1 MNLKVGEPIVVE
13 GLDGQITAQID
24 GPDFSPVRDGQA
36 HGTEIKSSA
45 SGSLRFPGTDRAGT
59 YRLSIGGQPD
69 RFFAVNLL
77 DPMESSIEPMR
88 EIVLSGQPVQAE
100 QRGLNRAN
108 FPLWPFLVGL
118 ALVLVCLEW
127 IIYNYKVRI

>member
-1 MNLKVGEPIVVE
+1 MQFGGGQEMNLKVGEPIVVE

-24 GPDFSPVRDGQA
+24 GPDFS
-36 HGTEIKSSA
+36 GTEIRSSD
-45 SGSLRFPGTDRAGT
+45 SGSLRFPGTSRAGM
-59 YRLSIGGQPD
+59 YSLSIGEQPP

-77 DPMESSIEPMR
+77 DPKESNIEPQR

-100 QRGLNRAN
+100 ERDLSRAN
-108 FPLWPFLVGL
+108 LPLWPFLVGM
-118 ALVLVCLEW
+118 ALILVCLEW

>member
-1 MNLKVGEPIVVE
+1 MNLKVGEPIVVD
-13 GLDGQITAQID
+13 GLDSQITAQID
-24 GPDFSPVRDGQA
+24 GPGFS
-36 HGTEIKSSA
+36 GTEIKSSV

-59 YRLSIGGQPD
+59 YRLSIGEQPD

-77 DPMESSIEPMR
+77 DPKESSIEPVR
-88 EIVLSGQPVQAE
+88 EIVLSGQQVQSEE
-100 QRGLNRAN
+100 QELSRAN
-108 FPLWPFLVGL
+108 LPLWPFLVGL

>member
-13 GLDGQITAQID
+13 GLNGQVTAQID
-24 GPDFSPVRDGQA
+24 GPGFF
-36 HGTEIKSSA
+36 GTEISSSV
-45 SGSLRFPGTDRAGT
+45 SGSLRFPQTDRAGT
-59 YRLSIGGQPD
+59 YRLSIGDQPD

-77 DPMESSIEPMR
+77 DPKESGIEPQR
-88 EIVLSGQPVQAE
+88 EIALSGQEIQAE
-100 QRGLNRAN
+100 EQKLSRAN
-108 FPLWPFLVGL
+108 LPLWPFLVGL

>member
-13 GLDGQITAQID
+13 GLDSQIAAQID
-24 GPDFSPVRDGQA
+24 GPDFS
-36 HGTEIKSSA
+36 GTEINSSV

-59 YRLSIGGQPD
+59 YRLSIDEQPD

-77 DPMESSIEPMR
+77 DPKESNVEPVR
-88 EIVLSGQPVQAE
+88 EIVLSGQEVQAE
-100 QRGLNRAN
+100 ERDLSRAN
-108 FPLWPFLVGL
+108 LPLWPFLVCL

-127 IIYNYKVRI
+127 IIYNRKVRI